1 MSYSYSCKDFPGME
15 ACPGKFTAETESE
28 LWKHIELHAREAHQ
42 EDPAKWS
49 ADDQNGVK
57 SIIRTNWSQYACNT
71 RRPSH

>member
-1 MSYSYSCKDFPGME
+1 ME

-49 ADDQNGVK
+49 ADDRKGVK
-57 SIIRTNWSQYACNT
+57 GIIRSL
-71 RRPSH
+71 